1 MSAERLQVLL
11 VEDDDHIRVTLL
23 TALSEHGMFV
33 STASTG
39 TAAFRIAGESRLDLI
54 LLDLG
59 LPDMDGAALI
69 PVLRKATGAPIIVIS
84 ARDQEAQKVAALDAG
99 ADDYLTKPFG
109 ISELLAR
116 MRSSLRRS
124 QQLPH
129 MASPRQYQR
138 EGLYIDVDRHV
149 VSLAGQA
156 VHLTPVEF
164 RLLAVL
170 VGQGGKVITHRQLLR
185 DVWGPNHEED
195 GHYLRI
201 YMRQLR
207 SKLEA
212 QPAQPRHL
220 LTEPGVGYRLCF
232 D

>member
-1 MSAERLQVLL
+1 MTQTEPTEEQ
-11 VEDDDHIRVTLL
+11 I
-23 TALSEHGMFV
+23 
-33 STASTG
+33 
-39 TAAFRIAGESRLDLI
+39 
-54 LLDLG
+54 
-59 LPDMDGAALI
+59 
-69 PVLRKATGAPIIVIS
+69 
-84 ARDQEAQKVAALDAG
+84 
-99 ADDYLTKPFG
+99 
-109 ISELLAR
+109 
-116 MRSSLRRS
+116 
-124 QQLPH
+124 
-129 MASPRQYQR
+129 RQYQR
-138 EGLYIDVDRHV
+138 DGLYIDVDRHI